1 MFLWTR
7 TVSTTPLEKKKR
19 WKAKF
24 FYSMSENGK
33 KASKEPLPLDALMD
47 TQNADLKTLS
57 EKIPPVA
64 NIFSLYFRKSWKI
77 LNVSKLSFCPKKFQW
92 TRRMQF
98 RQIRSK
104 NSTEN
109 REVFAHC
116 PKVMKKPNLPKKC
129 FPQIFLLTRSM
140 EFWRTCRKPCQRNQQ
155 KPIRFHSISKNYR
168 KTYIFRKK
176 ISSDFS
182 YGQPV

>member
-1 MFLWTR
+1 
-7 TVSTTPLEKKKR
+7 
-19 WKAKF
+19 
-24 FYSMSENGK
+24 MSEIGK
-33 KASKEPLPLDALMD
+33 KASKKPLPLDALMD

-77 LNVSKLSFCPKKFQW
+77 LNVSKFSFCPKKFQW

-155 KPIRFHSISKNYR
+155 KPIRFHSISKKYR